1 MKLSK
6 TALIRGA
13 LTALGFHLIVWGLV
27 VLVNYLG
34 LIAFSMFFALIA
46 RVLLIPVYFKVM
58 GEETA
63 GFGLAFAV
71 LHAVL
76 SLLIWL
82 LLTNV
87 SEAVWDIL
95 IPANLFLK
103 TAGYF
108 YAYLIILVAGFVSPA
123 FDGAICLMR
132 KWMKGREF

>member
-27 VLVNYLG
+27 VFVNYLG

-46 RVLLIPVYFKVM
+46 GVVLIPVYFKVM
-58 GEETA
+58 GEETS
-63 GFGLAFAV
+63 GFGIAFAV
-71 LHAVL
+71 VHAVL

-87 SEAVWDIL
+87 SEAVWDAL
-95 IPANLFLK
+95 IPSNLFLK

-108 YAYLIILVAGFVSPA
+108 YSYLIILVAGFVSPA
-123 FDGAICLMR
+123 FDGTICFIR
-132 KWMKGREF
+132 RRMKGREF